1 MKNILTFII
10 ALCACLFSTNEVQAK
25 KIKIV
30 ASPETAKIYVDGSYV
45 ADGKYVLNFKKND
58 DFFTVKVEAP
68 GHIEKTLRIYKQ
80 DPRKTIAIDLRV
92 DESFE
97 VSVGSELANKYFTVN
112 VREGVNED
120 QAWKLLAQ
128 VVLNYFDELKT
139 SDKSSGFMTTPWK
152 VDAFSDVK
160 IRTMV
165 QIKEVTNDGL
175 AYQIRISSETAPI
188 DAVGDYG
195 YKPWDRILKRYEP
208 LINEMQQRLGQN

>member
-1 MKNILTFII
+1 MKNILAFVITFCVCL
-10 ALCACLFSTNEVQAK
+10 LCSNEIQAK

-30 ASPETAKIYVDGSYV
+30 TTPETAKIYVDGNYV
-45 ADGKYVLNFKKND
+45 ADGSYVLNFKKKD

-68 GHIEKTLRIYKQ
+68 GYVEKTLRVYKQ
-80 DPRKTIAIDLRV
+80 DTRKSIPIDLRK

-97 VSVGSELANKYFTVN
+97 VSVSSSLANRYFTVN

-128 VVLNYFDELKT
+128 VVLNYFEELKT

-152 VDAFSDVK
+152 IDSFSNVK

-165 QIKEVTNDGL
+165 QIKEITNDGL
-175 AYQIRISSETAPI
+175 AYQIRISSESAPI

-195 YKPWDRILKRYEP
+195 FKPWDRILKRYEP